1 MYKLII
7 SEHITLDGYVAGPG
21 GSMDW
26 IALDD
31 EMFDYVGKFT
41 GTAETALYGRH
52 TFEMMDAYWPSAGLK
67 PNATRHDLEHSAWYN
82 RVHKLVLSRSMAG
95 TRKPGVSFIADNI
108 EGEVRNALQ
117 KGNVLV
123 FGSPGAVHS
132 LFRHDLVDEMYLFV
146 NGITLGAGIPLF
158 SGIPGTLRW
167 NLVASKHFA
176 SCDVQCLH
184 YTR

>member
-1 MYKLII
+1 MKANQK
-7 SEHITLDGYVAGPG
+7 S
-21 GSMDW
+21 
-26 IALDD
+26 
-31 EMFDYVGKFT
+31 
-41 GTAETALYGRH
+41 
-52 TFEMMDAYWPSAGLK
+52 
-67 PNATRHDLEHSAWYN
+67 
-82 RVHKLVLSRSMAG
+82 
-95 TRKPGVSFIADNI
+95 NI
-108 EGEVRNALQ
+108 
-117 KGNVLV
+117 LV
-123 FGSPGAVHS
+123 FGSTGAVHS